1 MPDVVHRCYNAVQ
14 RGTTWPCTLT
24 AYAAC
29 MRCVCVCVLH
39 VSPWFAQPGRSLGLL
54 LGETEQ
60 REHRKKKKN
69 RTPRDAKQEHFWT
82 LTHFKS
88 FYIPS
93 HQLHI
98 NFVRRMAPGTRPRS
112 PPIAIQVAALGI
124 RGDKQVKHPYENY
137 WKNNLK
143 NSWNDVFD
151 CKIIQNSIAMAS
163 LNGKSQ
169 WQVSTDSWTDSI

>member
-1 MPDVVHRCYNAVQ
+1 MLQCGSTWHNVTVHPDCICRLHA
-14 RGTTWPCTLT
+14 L
-24 AYAAC
+24 
-29 MRCVCVCVLH
+29 CVCVCLTCLTLICAAWEIAWA
-39 VSPWFAQPGRSLGLL
+39 SPRRDRTKRTP
-54 LGETEQ
+54 
-60 REHRKKKKN
+60 KKKKN

>member
-24 AYAAC
+24 AYVAC
-29 MRCVCVCVLH
+29 MRCVCVCPTCLTLICAAWEIAWA
-39 VSPWFAQPGRSLGLL
+39 SPRRDRTKRTP
-54 LGETEQ
+54 
-60 REHRKKKKN
+60 KKKN

-82 LTHFKS
+82 LTHFTY

-98 NFVRRMAPGTRPRS
+98 NFSVRRMAPGTGTHPESKSSNSDPGSRLWKEFEETNILMKIIENMCL
-112 PPIAIQVAALGI
+112 IAM
-124 RGDKQVKHPYENY
+124 
-137 WKNNLK
+137 
-143 NSWNDVFD
+143 FD

-169 WQVSTDSWTDSI
+169 LTRELIQSNSWSNSI

>member
-24 AYAAC
+24 AYVAC
-29 MRCVCVCVLH
+29 MRCVCVLH

-60 REHRKKKKN
+60 REHRKKKIG
-69 RTPRDAKQEHFWT
+69 TPRDAKQEHFWT
-82 LTHFKS
+82 LTHFTY

-98 NFVRRMAPGTRPRS
+98 NFSVRRMAPGTGTHPESKSSNSDPGSRLWKEFEETNILMKIIENMCL
-112 PPIAIQVAALGI
+112 IAM
-124 RGDKQVKHPYENY
+124 
-137 WKNNLK
+137 
-143 NSWNDVFD
+143 FD